1 MAAYAD
7 SAGIKLVGIL
17 PPGDVDDLD
26 VQRPGVVA
34 AVCERVTR
42 LIDAR
47 LAKRYKTPF
56 DPVPIAVRDCAEQLA
71 TVRLYRIRG
80 AQPGTEI
87 EQSIKDTQEAAEA
100 WLKEAA
106 DSKDGL
112 IDLPFRD
119 NDSVDASAI
128 DRGGPMC
135 ESDLDAYS
143 WMDADREARNGG

>member
-7 SAGIKLVGIL
+7 IAGLKLVGIL
-17 PPGDVDDLD
+17 PPEDIDALEAA
-26 VQRPGVVA
+26 RSGVVES
-34 AVCERVTR
+34 VCDRVSR

-87 EQSIKDTQEAAEA
+87 EQSIKDTQEAADA

-112 IDLPFRD
+112 IDLPVRD
-119 NDSVDASAI
+119 TDSADVSAI

-135 ESDLDAYS
+135 ESDLDAYA
-143 WMDADREARNGG
+143 WMDADREARNG